1 MTKMELRMKR
11 IVRFVCVGALVLIP
25 IVGLLVIVPNWAFGA
40 GIDPQIIADGK
51 PWNAAKADGM
61 TMRLILNPAGDGKFI
76 QGSMGMALKWKVT
89 RDVMCISPSMGPKRC
104 MTFVPVPGGYDGMTN
119 GKLELLLRR

>member
-1 MTKMELRMKR
+1 MELRMKR
-11 IVRFVCVGALVLIP
+11 IVRSVFIGALIIIP
-25 IVGLLVIVPNWAFGA
+25 IIGLLVMVPNWAFGA
-40 GIDPQIIADGK
+40 GIDPKTVADGK

-61 TMRLILNPAGDGKFI
+61 TMKLILNPAGDGKFMR
-76 QGSMGMALKWKVT
+76 GSMGMALKWKVEG
-89 RDVMCISPSMGPKRC
+89 DVMCISPSMGPKRC